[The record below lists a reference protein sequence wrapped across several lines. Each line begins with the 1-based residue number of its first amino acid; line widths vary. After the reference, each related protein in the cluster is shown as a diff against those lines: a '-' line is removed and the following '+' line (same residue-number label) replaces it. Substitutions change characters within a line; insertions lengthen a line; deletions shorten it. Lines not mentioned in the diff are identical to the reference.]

1 MAKKLTEEGTDG
13 AQRYL
18 LYDSEGACMT
28 GLLHHQ
34 SNLRCLLQEASSLRR
49 IAVIQNLR
57 LAPWHNFGV
66 PVPGDPERYCTLP
79 SQETGQDQQPFRW
92 IRFEEFEPELKR
104 TASSQ
109 IRYISESE
117 GHFISREDDRRYS
130 VIARKLTSGLVCR
143 LCSNWRRGRGGL
155 SEIPARL
162 PFPASK
168 EVKSLAEEIL
178 KSMGLSVAWSEEK
191 NRHPTPTEDGF
202 YACLHLRW
210 GDRAKNYGFVMRQF
224 LTAKAIRWRL
234 NRIADLPR
242 GSHLYIMS
250 DQRDRGYFDL
260 LKRDYKVWRYY
271 DFPQLRSLVPD
282 TKRGGQNRSRS
293 DNFFLF
299 AVELELMRRAA
310 VQIRTEIKI
319 PRHNLPLSGG
329 TDGGQSVHCLF
340 QRPAAYQK
348 VQKTYKKVQKTWRA
362 SWMRKI
368 LRKVF
373 HKCRCAFLNLLG
385 SGTK

>member
-1 MAKKLTEEGTDG
+1 MRHSYA
-13 AQRYL
+13 
-18 LYDSEGACMT
+18 
-28 GLLHHQ
+28 
-34 SNLRCLLQEASSLRR
+34 NLRCLLREASSLRR

-57 LAPWHNFGV
+57 LLPRHNFGV
-66 PVPGDPERYCTLP
+66 PVPGDPERYCTIP

-92 IRFEEFEPELKR
+92 IRFKEFEPELKR

-109 IRYISESE
+109 IKYISYIGKSKE
-117 GHFISREDDRRYS
+117 HFISREDDRRYS
-130 VIARKLTSGLVCR
+130 VIVRKFRSNIICR
-143 LCSNWRRGRGGL
+143 KQFSNWRGRL
-155 SEIPARL
+155 SEISAPL
-162 PFPASK
+162 PFAASK

-178 KSMGLSVAWSEEK
+178 KSMGLSAAWSEAK

-210 GDRAKNYGFVMRQF
+210 SDKAKNYGFVMRQF
-224 LTAKAIRWRL
+224 LTAKAIRRRL

-282 TKRGGQNRSRS
+282 TERSGQNRSRS

-310 VQIRTEIKI
+310 VQIPTEIKI
-319 PRHNLPLSGG
+319 PRHNLPLSSG
-329 TDGGQSVHCLF
+329 TDGGKSVHCLF
-340 QRPAAYQK
+340 QRPAA
-348 VQKTYKKVQKTWRA
+348 YKKVQKTWRA
-362 SWMRKI
+362 SWMRNI
-368 LRKVF
+368 LRKAF
-373 HKCRCAFLNLLG
+373 HKCRRAFLNLLG